1 MSQSENAILC
11 KQIMRLIEEDRDEIS
26 LAIDGKKKKKYE
38 ELLSKELS
46 SLKSIYYEIE
56 QAYIEI

>member
-26 LAIDGKKKKKYE
+26 LAIDVELLKKYE

>member
-26 LAIDGKKKKKYE
+26 HAIDGELLKKYE

>member
-26 LAIDGKKKKKYE
+26 LAIDGKLLKKYE

>member
-26 LAIDGKKKKKYE
+26 LAIDG

>member
-26 LAIDGKKKKKYE
+26 LAIDGELLKKYE

-46 SLKSIYYEIE
+46 SLNSIYYEIE

>member
-11 KQIMRLIEEDRDEIS
+11 KQIMRLIEEDHDEIS
-26 LAIDGKKKKKYE
+26 LAIDGELLKKYE

-46 SLKSIYYEIE
+46 SLKAIYYEIE

>member
-11 KQIMRLIEEDRDEIS
+11 KQIMRLIEEDSDEIS
-26 LAIDGKKKKKYE
+26 LAIDGELLKKYE